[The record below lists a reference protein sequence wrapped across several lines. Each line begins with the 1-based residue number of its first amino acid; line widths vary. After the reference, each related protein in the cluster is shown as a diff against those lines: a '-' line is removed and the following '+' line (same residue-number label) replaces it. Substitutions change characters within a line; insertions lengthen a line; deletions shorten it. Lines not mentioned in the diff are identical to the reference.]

1 MSSPRSLTV
10 SIARGIADR
19 IRATVILSSLK
30 FAPLQKP
37 HRARGLTSR
46 LHHHHRSTDRNAIV
60 EVDYVLVDKSDAA
73 ARRRRADS
81 IRFVSSMQ
89 AEIGILAITVEIEGA
104 RPKRIFNST
113 GRPTGIRP
121 IAGDSSHHV
130 LGRSPG
136 RPSLFAPDH
145 GGAAEVAC
153 LCPADTYSIA

>member
-89 AEIGILAITVEIEGA
+89 AEIGILAVTVEIKGP
-104 RPKRIFNST
+104 RPERIFNST
-113 GRPTGIRP
+113 GHATSIGP
-121 IAGDSSHHV
+121 ILRHGSHHV
-130 LGRSPG
+130 RGWGPV
-136 RPSLFAPDH
+136 RPRLFAPDH
-145 GGAAEVAC
+145 GGAMEVAC
-153 LCPADTYSIA
+153 LCP